1 MPTLPIVLAHG
12 IARFDILT
20 LILRQKLGITESVVE
35 DRFEYFKGIK
45 TFLESNGFTVFHPN
59 QPFSG
64 SVELRA
70 QHLAARVQE
79 ALKET
84 KAPKV
89 HIIAHSMGGLDARH
103 MIVDNGMADRVGTL
117 ATIGTPHRGS
127 QVADKLAEP
136 GGALLLQMLDKVF
149 DVDGVNDLTSS
160 KCEAFNRRAEDAEA
174 RNAVVYQTYA
184 AHEDLK
190 DVFLPLVAGWL
201 IIKDA
206 DGPNDGL
213 VSVRSQKW
221 ATELVASDGT
231 RKEIR
236 QREFPFQGD
245 HLNECGWWDPQETIN
260 PLFGGDLV
268 NQSRAFEERLRNFY
282 LEIAQNL

>member
-1 MPTLPIVLAHG
+1 SLTCSTSCRNHDALTELAFHGVTKGLHMPTLPIVLAHG

-79 ALKET
+79 ALQET

-117 ATIGTPHRGS
+117 ATIGTPHQGS

-221 ATELVASDGT
+221 ATELVA
-231 RKEIR
+231 
-236 QREFPFQGD
+236 
-245 HLNECGWWDPQETIN
+245 
-260 PLFGGDLV
+260 
-268 NQSRAFEERLRNFY
+268 
-282 LEIAQNL
+282 